1 MLAGFEN
8 KGNHFALWVGMQN
21 GEVTVENM
29 FAFLQVMEL
38 PVGPS
43 IPLVYLYPEN
53 PQRCAML
60 QVNIINE

>member
-1 MLAGFEN
+1 MLAVFEN

-21 GEVTVENM
+21 GEVTEENM
-29 FAFLQVMEL
+29 FAFLQVMEV

-43 IPLVYLYPEN
+43 MPLLYLYTEN

-60 QVNIINE
+60 QVNIISE